1 MAPTSQS
8 DGGLNVIALIS
19 GGKDSF
25 FSALHC
31 LENGHRLVA
40 LANLHP
46 PSPPTLASKAAS
58 GKDSSKPDSGLGVNA
73 AGGEQNASSRQS
85 VGSASGD
92 PDSSLAQLDL
102 TSDGPKEDGASVSDD
117 EETDLNSF
125 MYQTV
130 GHQVIPLYSLAT
142 GIPLY
147 RQPIAGGAVQSGREY
162 STASTTTED
171 EVESMLQL
179 LQKVKAAHPEANAVS
194 AGAILSTYQRTRV
207 ESVATRL
214 GLTPLAYLWKYPAL
228 PPPPSSVAGDKDE
241 AQLLYDMGS
250 AGLDARII
258 KVASGALNDSFLWE
272 NLASAKGATMLKV
285 AGSRFG
291 GEGAVLGEGGEFE
304 TLVVDGPS
312 RLFKQR
318 IVVGED
324 DRVVVQEG
332 GETAWLRIRDPTVV
346 KKVIN
351 ETDEESLIIRK
362 PSLLDE
368 RFLSTLENMKSADET
383 DVTED
388 AEERVPS
395 LSMRPTLQTWTF
407 IGHPEH
413 GRLSIDADANILID
427 AIRARLRHHALT
439 PTAILSTVIILRS
452 MSDFQTI
459 NKVYGSLFSEPNPP
473 SRVTIAC
480 GDILH
485 KHTKIAIYVTVPDA
499 AAAADRQGLHVQSR
513 SYWAPAN
520 IGPYSQ
526 AITLPMGAT
535 KETTDGPRMA
545 QIAGQI
551 PLVPATMDLPTDGGL
566 EMQLVLSL
574 QHLWRIGV
582 EMSVQWWT
590 SAAVYFPRSS
600 RSKYDLPA
608 RDKAVLAWRAWK
620 AAHQW
625 VSPRLGDD
633 DSGPDLWDRKFNA
646 KYLFYDNGQAD
657 KAKKTSLPYYADTV
671 PAEDE
676 DEDEGDDKG
685 LRSRRKRPIPFFFA
699 AEVDEL
705 PRSAEAEWHA
715 HAGLSHVAWDEAGRF
730 AAYDDERFSTIQGG
744 TCRISHSAVVLPAN
758 GDGGTGSGT
767 YLHSVAAIELPDGG
781 EQQQQQQ
788 QAAPALEAQIEETN
802 ELVAVSYESRFGC
815 APCVGVGPEAK
826 GETEAEYPVPY
837 LVYVNCE
844 VFEPEQ
850 MGSVMHELGMAVVP
864 CASLYGGPGG
874 GNQFAV
880 VALYRTL
887 LGPPVGEEKEAEL

>member
-1 MAPTSQS
+1 MAPPTQS

-31 LENGHRLVA
+31 LENGHRVVA

-46 PSPPTLASKAAS
+46 PPPSAPISRPVSDKATFGS
-58 GKDSSKPDSGLGVNA
+58 GSGPGVTGAGGSQHDGSQHA
-73 AGGEQNASSRQS
+73 AGS
-85 VGSASGD
+85 VSGD

-102 TSDGPKEDGASVSDD
+102 NRDQPQEDGASADSD

-130 GHQVIPLYSLAT
+130 GHQVIPLYSKAT

-147 RQPIAGGAVQSGREY
+147 RQPIVGGAVQSGREY

-171 EVESMLQL
+171 EVESMPQL
-179 LQKVKAAHPEANAVS
+179 LEKVKAAHPEANAVS

-207 ESVATRL
+207 ESVAIRL
-214 GLTPLAYLWKYPAL
+214 GLTPLAYLWKYPTL
-228 PPPPSSVAGDKDE
+228 PSPSSSVAGGDDDE

-258 KVASGALNDSFLWE
+258 KVASGALNESFLWE
-272 NLASAKGATMLKV
+272 NVASAKGATMLKV
-285 AGSRFG
+285 AASRFG

-312 RLFKQR
+312 RLFKKS
-318 IVVGED
+318 IAVIKED
-324 DRVVVQEG
+324 REVIREG
-332 GETAWLRIRDPTVV
+332 GETAWLRIRYPRVV
-346 KKVIN
+346 EKVTTEAN
-351 ETDEESLIIRK
+351 EESLVIRR
-362 PSLLDE
+362 PGLLDE
-368 RFLSTLENMKSADET
+368 RFLATLENMKSVDESDMT
-383 DVTED
+383 QDT
-388 AEERVPS
+388 EERVSP
-395 LSMRPTLQTWTF
+395 LSMRPTLQTWAF

-413 GRLSIDADANILID
+413 GKLSIEADTSILVD
-427 AIRARLRHHALT
+427 AIRARLREQELT
-439 PTAILSTVIILRS
+439 PRAIVSTVIILRS

-459 NKVYGSLFSEPNPP
+459 NKVYGSLFSDPNPP

-480 GDILH
+480 GDILPED
-485 KHTKIAIYVTVPDA
+485 TKITIYVTVTHPA
-499 AAAADRQGLHVQSR
+499 SAADRQGLHVQSR

-535 KETTDGPRMA
+535 KEAANGPRMA
-545 QIAGQI
+545 HIAGQI

-600 RSKYDLPA
+600 KSKYDLPA
-608 RDKAVLAWRAWK
+608 QDKAMLAWRAWT

-625 VSPRLGDD
+625 VSPRLSDED
-633 DSGPDLWDRKFNA
+633 NSGPDLWDRRFNA
-646 KYLFYDNGQAD
+646 KYLFYGNGEAN
-657 KAKKTSLPYYADTV
+657 KAEKTSLPYYANTPRD
-671 PAEDE
+671 DE
-676 DEDEGDDKG
+676 EEEGP
-685 LRSRRKRPIPFFFA
+685 RRPVPFFFA

-715 HAGLSHVAWDEAGRF
+715 HAGLSHVEWEDAGRF
-730 AAYDDERFSTIQGG
+730 AVHDDESFDTVRGG
-744 TCRISHSAVVLPAN
+744 RCRIGHSTVVLGPGEEG
-758 GDGGTGSGT
+758 GDT
-767 YLHSVAAIELPDGG
+767 YLHSLAAIEAPGAGDTA
-781 EQQQQQQ
+781 QQQA
-788 QAAPALEAQIEETN
+788 AAPALEAQIEEAN
-802 ELVAVSYESRFGC
+802 ELVGMSYESRFGC
-815 APCVGVGPEAK
+815 APCLRSGEAK
-826 GETEAEYPVPY
+826 AEARYPMPY

-850 MGSVMHELGMAVVP
+850 TGSVMRELGMAVLP
-864 CASLYGGPGG
+864 CASLHGGPGG
-874 GNQFAV
+874 GTRFAM

-887 LGPPVGEEKEAEL
+887 LGPVVDGKEGHEG

>member
-1 MAPTSQS
+1 MAPTPQS

-25 FSALHC
+25 FSVLHC
-31 LENGHRLVA
+31 LENGHRVVA
-40 LANLHP
+40 LANLYP
-46 PSPPTLASKAAS
+46 PPLPTPSSKADTDSEVSAS
-58 GKDSSKPDSGLGVNA
+58 GSSPGAKV
-73 AGGEQNASSRQS
+73 AGGEQHESFKLAAGG
-85 VGSASGD
+85 VSGD
-92 PDSSLAQLDL
+92 PDSGLARLGLSKDQ
-102 TSDGPKEDGASVSDD
+102 PQEDGASVNGD

-130 GHQVIPLYSLAT
+130 GHQVIPLYSVAT

-162 STASTTTED
+162 STASTTAED

-179 LQKVKAAHPEANAVS
+179 LERVKAAHPEANAVS

-207 ESVATRL
+207 ESVAIRL
-214 GLTPLAYLWKYPAL
+214 VLTPLAYLWKYPAL
-228 PPPPSSVAGDKDE
+228 PAPSSSVADDTDE

-272 NLASAKGATMLKV
+272 DVASAKGATMLKV
-285 AGSRFG
+285 AASRFG

-312 RLFKQR
+312 WLFKKK
-318 IVVGED
+318 IVVGEED
-324 DRVVVQEG
+324 KVVVQEG
-332 GETAWLRIRDPTVV
+332 GETAWLRIREPRVV
-346 KKVIN
+346 EKAIN
-351 ETDEESLIIRK
+351 KADEESLVIRR
-362 PSLLDE
+362 PGLLDE
-368 RFLSTLENMKSADET
+368 RFLATLENMQSVDET

-388 AEERVPS
+388 AEESVHS
-395 LSMRPTLQTWTF
+395 LSMRPTLQTWAF

-413 GRLSIDADANILID
+413 GKLSIEADTSILID
-427 AIRARLRHHALT
+427 AIRARLRQHELT
-439 PTAILSTVIILRS
+439 TKSIISTVVILRS

-459 NKVYGSLFSEPNPP
+459 NKVYGSLFSDPNPP

-485 KHTKIAIYVTVPDA
+485 KRTKIAIYVTVADA
-499 AAAADRQGLHVQSR
+499 TSAAGRQGLHVQSR

-535 KETTDGPRMA
+535 KEAASGPRMA
-545 QIAGQI
+545 HIAGQI
-551 PLVPATMDLPTDGGL
+551 PLVPATMDLPADGGL

-590 SAAVYFPRSS
+590 SAAVYFPRAS
-600 RSKYDLPA
+600 RSKYDVSA
-608 RDKAVLAWRAWK
+608 QEKAMLAWRAWR

-625 VSPRLGDD
+625 VSPRLSDD
-633 DSGPDLWDRKFNA
+633 DSGPDLWDRRFNA

-671 PAEDE
+671 PSED
-676 DEDEGDDKG
+676 DGDDDDKG
-685 LRSRRKRPIPFFFA
+685 PRKRPVPFFFA

-715 HAGLSHVAWDEAGRF
+715 HAGLSHVLWDEAGRF
-730 AAYDDERFSTIQGG
+730 TTHDDERFGTVRGG
-744 TCRISHSAVVLPAN
+744 ACRISHSSVVLPTP
-758 GDGGTGSGT
+758 GDEAGAGGGT
-767 YLHSVAAIELPDGG
+767 YLHSAAAVEPPANGVGG
-781 EQQQQQQ
+781 EQQQQQQQQ
-788 QAAPALEAQIEETN
+788 QAAPALEAQIEEAN

-815 APCVGVGPEAK
+815 APCVGGGGAEAR
-826 GETEAEYPVPY
+826 YPVPY

-850 MGSVMHELGMAVVP
+850 IGSVVRELGMAAVT

-874 GNQFAV
+874 GTQFAM

-887 LGPPVGEEKEAEL
+887 LEPVISEKEGVEI